1 MLNGEV
7 ALITGAARGQ
17 GRSHAIRLAE
27 AGARIIAVDICHDI
41 PVVPYG
47 LSSWHDMEETVE
59 LVKRAG
65 GEVAA
70 FEADVRDVASMQDA
84 IEAGTRAL
92 GGDIDIVVANAGI
105 SAGHRPVWQVSEEEF
120 EETIAVNLRG
130 VWLTLRLTVPGMVAR
145 KRGGAIVLT
154 SSYAGLMRSFA
165 AELAPHRI
173 RVNSVHPAIVLT
185 SMVDNQATYDLFAG
199 HPDGTREEMRAA
211 AFGLHALPVPWIE
224 PRDVSDAV
232 LWLVSDQARYV
243 TGVALPVDA
252 GGHIAFKAAPAR

>member
-154 SSYAGLMRSFA
+154 SSYAGLNAIPNAGAYTAAKHGVTGLMRSFA
-165 AELAPHRI
+165 TELAPHRI
-173 RVNSVHPAIVLT
+173 RVNSVHPAIALT
-185 SMVDNQATYDLFAG
+185 SNVDNQATYDLFAG
-199 HPDGTREEMRAA
+199 HPDGTRQEMRAA
-211 AFGLHALPVPWIE
+211 RP
-224 PRDVSDAV
+224 
-232 LWLVSDQARYV
+232 
-243 TGVALPVDA
+243 
-252 GGHIAFKAAPAR
+252 APASGRRRNRATASPVGLFSRLHCKTELT